1 MQRKSELPS
10 LKNLTGSFILFI
22 ILAVT
27 ACSPSGDRYFPLDKG
42 RYWRYDM
49 TYQTMDG
56 NFKGI
61 YALEMLAREEKDDG
75 ASYIARTI
83 DGELIYYTVNEKGVM
98 RTGSEKTVDRNTTY
112 SGVER
117 FVFRYPL
124 EEGTEW
130 ESVTVS
136 KALIK
141 TGPPQKT
148 EFHIRARVPVS
159 VRIESMHDTVRV
171 PAGTF
176 HNCMRVVLNGDSFIN
191 AGNYIGRTIVNVK
204 ETDWYAPGVGLVKS
218 ERRETTTKKALDK
231 GSITLELAE
240 YRR

>member
-1 MQRKSELPS
+1 MKTLS
-10 LKNLTGSFILFI
+10 LKHLLSHFILI
-22 ILAVT
+22 VIVAT
-27 ACSPSGDRYFPLDKG
+27 TGCGPSGDRYFPLDEG

-49 TYQTMDG
+49 IYETMDG
-56 NFKGI
+56 RFKGI
-61 YALEMLAREEKDDG
+61 YALEMLETEEKEG
-75 ASYIARTI
+75 REIYIARTI
-83 DGELIYYTVNEKGVM
+83 DGELIFYTVDEQGVK
-98 RTGSEKTVDRNTTY
+98 RSGSEKTVDRNTTY
-112 SGVER
+112 SGEELY
-117 FVFRYPL
+117 VFRYPL
-124 EEGTEW
+124 KEGTEW

-176 HNCMRVVLNGDSFIN
+176 RNCMRVVLSGDSFIN
-191 AGNYIGRTIVNVK
+191 AGNYVGRTIVKVK
-204 ETDWYAPGVGLVKS
+204 ETNWYAPGVGLVKS
-218 ERRETTTKKALDK
+218 ERNETTTKKALDK

-240 YRR
+240 YRH